1 MRLLCLWGFSIQ
13 QLVAEQYEPRVVTS
27 EVHVAYSDFPEFVP
41 ASSNWSLSSMSRVL
55 SLLRSTWYVSSI
67 GSLSLLNWPL
77 SRLLLTP
84 LSIPQAFPE
93 AQIREKIVEKYIEV
107 PVEKI
112 VERIIE
118 VPIYK
123 GTSIHFYDDDDSVYS
138 CSFME
143 TARNLGTSGRQQE
156 TWVLLG

>member
-1 MRLLCLWGFSIQ
+1 
-13 QLVAEQYEPRVVTS
+13 
-27 EVHVAYSDFPEFVP
+27 
-41 ASSNWSLSSMSRVL
+41 MSRVL
-55 SLLRSTWYVSSI
+55 SILRSTWYVSRSRSLLLLNR
-67 GSLSLLNWPL
+67 SLSGF
-77 SRLLLTP
+77 LLTP

-123 GTSIHFYDDDDSVYS
+123 GNSFYK
-138 CSFME
+138 
-143 TARNLGTSGRQQE
+143 L
-156 TWVLLG
+156 